1 MLKLKF
7 ISARNPRLAPL
18 LDGSVK
24 PDNIEFEFVLSP
36 PGELF
41 YHNLLH
47 DDFDV
52 SEMSMSECLIVKER
66 NESAKWRW
74 VGLPVFLSKAFLW
87 FSLTV
92 NRAAGIEHGD
102 DFKGKR
108 VAVPDFPMTAALW
121 MRIMLNELYGVRP
134 QDVQWYVGRRKSKSH
149 GGILGL
155 DRQAL
160 AGISLQ
166 WLSDDQYMDVM
177 LDRGE
182 LDAAFGLVPR
192 SDHERSP
199 FEKVDHYGGTPID
212 GNPRLKKFFTDGG
225 RKIVTDYFTKTGI
238 LPSNHII
245 VVQKRILDEHPWVA
259 RELFRAFVQA
269 KEIAY
274 ARARSAVGTY
284 LLFEAEDYRQQAE
297 IFGED
302 PYPLG
307 IKQNRKMLEVL
318 FRSSFEEGLTKQQAR
333 IEDVFDRT
341 LLDT

>member
-7 ISARNPRLAPL
+7 VSARNPRLAPL
-18 LDGSVK
+18 LDGTVK
-24 PDNIEFEFVLSP
+24 PDGIEFDFVLSP

-52 SEMSMSECLIVKER
+52 SEMSMSEFLIVKER
-66 NESAKWRW
+66 NDPAKWRW
-74 VGLPVFLSKAFLW
+74 VGLPVFLSKAFMW

-92 NRAAGIEHGD
+92 NRTAGIEHGE

-134 QDVQWYVGRRKSKSH
+134 QDVKWFVGRRKGKSH

-155 DRQAL
+155 DGQAL

-166 WLSDDQYMDVM
+166 WLRDDQYMDVM
-177 LDRGE
+177 LDGGE
-182 LDAAFGLVPR
+182 LDAAFGLFPR
-192 SDHERSP
+192 SDHEPSP
-199 FEKVDHYGGTPID
+199 FEKVDRYGGTPID

-225 RKIVTDYFTKTGI
+225 RKIVTDYFRKTGI

-245 VVQKRILDEHPWVA
+245 VVQKRIIDQHPWVA
-259 RELFRAFVQA
+259 RELFRAFERA
-269 KEIAY
+269 KETAY
-274 ARARSAVGTY
+274 ARARSAIGTY
-284 LLFEAEDYRQQAE
+284 LLFEGEDYKQQAE
-297 IFGED
+297 IFGKD

-318 FRSSFEEGLTKQQAR
+318 FRSSFEEGLTKKRAR
-333 IEDVFDRT
+333 IEDLFDRT

>member
-7 ISARNPRLAPL
+7 FSARNPRLAPL
-18 LDGSVK
+18 LDGTVK
-24 PDNIEFEFVLSP
+24 PENIEFEIVTSP

-52 SEMSMSECLIVKER
+52 SEMSMSECLIVRER
-66 NESAKWRW
+66 NEAGKWKW
-74 VGLPVFLSKAFLW
+74 SGLPVFLSKAFMW

-92 NRAAGIEHGD
+92 NTAAGIHRGE

-108 VAVPDFPMTAALW
+108 IAIPDFPMTAALW
-121 MRIMLNELYGVRP
+121 MRIMFKELYGVKP
-134 QDVQWYVGRRKSKSH
+134 QDVHWYVGRRRNKSH

-155 DRQAL
+155 DRTSL
-160 AGISLQ
+160 PGISLQ
-166 WLSDDQYMDVM
+166 WLRDDQTMDVM
-177 LDRGE
+177 LEKGE

-199 FEKVDHYGGTPID
+199 FEKVDRYGGTPVD
-212 GNPRLKKFFTDGG
+212 GNPRFRKFFTDGG
-225 RKIVTDYFTKTGI
+225 RSIVMDYYRQAGI

-245 VVQKRILDEHPWVA
+245 VVQQRIVEEHPWVA
-259 RELFRAFVQA
+259 MELFNAFQRA
-269 KEIAY
+269 KEVAY
-274 ARARSAVGTY
+274 QRARSLMGTY

-297 IFGED
+297 LFGQD

-318 FRSSFEEGLTKQQAR
+318 FRSSYEEGLTKKLAR
-333 IEDVFDRT
+333 IEDVFHRST
-341 LLDT
+341 LDT